1 MALLDRTKIAAQ
13 REKPCA
19 KKRRRVRLLHSGK
32 AHAAKLGVIVPN
44 PKSRA
49 GHRTN
54 TAHLYCTQHTDSHK
68 LPRMPAPPWD
78 KPRGVAAVTNRWLSE
93 GKVKRC
99 LAAERLIPPTEA
111 TMGPMPEL
119 PLPLLAAL
127 GRRGVA
133 ELYSH
138 QTQAIGAARSG
149 RHVIVSTP
157 TASGKSLCF
166 HLPVLAA
173 LSEDPS
179 ATALFLYPTKALS
192 RDQEHGMLS
201 MIRGAKISVP
211 AIVFDG
217 DTPGDARQ
225 KARERGRVILT
236 NPDMLHAGILP
247 NHTKWAS
254 FFQGLRYVVL
264 DEMHTYR
271 GVFGSHMAHVVT
283 RLRRIAAFHGA
294 RPTFIGATAT
304 IGNPLEHA
312 SRLLGVPE
320 NEVELVDQSGAPQ
333 NSRKVFLYNPPLI
346 NEELGL
352 RASTLK
358 AAVFLAADLVKAR
371 VPTIIFG
378 PSRNSVEVMLKY
390 LRAKCEDDLKNAGRG
405 ADQAIMGYRGG
416 YLPEMRRAIE
426 KGLREGEILAVV
438 ATNALELGI
447 DIGDLDAVVCA
458 GYPGSVA
465 GTWQRFGRA
474 GRRGSQSVA
483 VMVCGSGA
491 VDQYLAREPTFLLE
505 SQAEHARI
513 DPNNTEVLI
522 QHLKCAAFEAPFE
535 ISASGTRPATPAEA
549 EGEGYGTLDPAS
561 TRDALDY
568 LKGHGL
574 LHASGGRYHWAGEAF
589 PASSVSLRNVG
600 WDNFVIIDQGTPEN
614 PKETTIGEL
623 DYRATHTMLHEQA
636 IYQQDAEQYQVE
648 RLDFENHKAYV
659 RKIQPDYFTTA
670 LTYRTVS
677 VLDTHSTRKGRSAI
691 STEPPQTPFVEG
703 WGDVK
708 VLERVTGYKKI
719 KFFTHENS
727 GYGDVHLPEME
738 MHTTSYFLTVPEA
751 LIVAMGTPR
760 ALVVDALRGLGH
772 ALGTVAS
779 LALMCDPRDLNQ
791 TLGDGEQ
798 EVHLS
803 PAGREPARI
812 AEARGAAPRVGQL
825 DPTLFLFD
833 AQPGGVGLAE
843 RIFELSQ
850 VLISRAQTLISRC
863 PCAQGCPA
871 CVGPAENSPR
881 KRVSLELIA
890 ALGLGEVSATFTTTP
905 TSQQTHLGAAR
916 AQDTRRLH

>member
-1 MALLDRTKIAAQ
+1 MT
-13 REKPCA
+13 
-19 KKRRRVRLLHSGK
+19 
-32 AHAAKLGVIVPN
+32 
-44 PKSRA
+44 SR
-49 GHRTN
+49 
-54 TAHLYCTQHTDSHK
+54 
-68 LPRMPAPPWD
+68 W
-78 KPRGVAAVTNRWLSE
+78 VSE

-99 LAAERLIPPTEA
+99 LAAERLIPPSEA
-111 TMGPMPEL
+111 RYAKMPALAE
-119 PLPLLAAL
+119 PLVRAL
-127 GRRGVA
+127 KDKGVT

-138 QTQAIGAARSG
+138 QTQAIEAARSG

-166 HLPVLAA
+166 HLPVLQA

-192 RDQEHGMLS
+192 RDQEHGMIS
-201 MIRGAKISVP
+201 MIRDAKIQVP
-211 AIVFDG
+211 AVVFDG

-271 GVFGSHMAHVVT
+271 GVFGSHMAHVIT
-283 RLRRIAAFHGA
+283 RLKRLAAFHGA
-294 RPTFIGATAT
+294 NPTFIGATAT

-312 SRLLGVPE
+312 SRLLGTPE
-320 NEVELVDQSGAPQ
+320 ANIELVNQSGAPQ
-333 NSRKVFLYNPPLI
+333 NSRKVFIYNPPI
-346 NEELGL
+346 VNEELGV

-358 AAVFLAADLVKAR
+358 AAVNLAADLVRAK

-390 LRAKCEDDLKNAGRG
+390 LRAKCEDALKGSGRG
-405 ADQAIMGYRGG
+405 VDQAIMGYRGG
-416 YLPEMRRAIE
+416 YLPEMRREIE
-426 KGLREGEILAVV
+426 RGLREGKILAVV

-447 DIGDLDAVVCA
+447 DIGDLDAVICA

-491 VDQYLAREPTFLLE
+491 VDQYLARDPTFLLE

-513 DPNNTEVLI
+513 DPNNTEILI
-522 QHLKCAAFEAPFE
+522 QHLKCAAFEAPFQ
-535 ISASGTRPATPAEA
+535 ISPPGERAASPERA
-549 EGEGYGTLDPAS
+549 EGESYGNLDPAA
-561 TRDALDY
+561 TRDALEY
-568 LKGHGL
+568 LEGHGL

-589 PASSVSLRNVG
+589 PASNVSLRNIG

-614 PKETTIGEL
+614 PKEKTIGEL

-659 RKIQPDYFTTA
+659 RKVDPDYFTTA

-677 VLDTHSTRKGRSAI
+677 VLDTFDTREPRSAVRGV
-691 STEPPQTPFVEG
+691 PVVEG

-738 MHTTSYFLTVPEA
+738 MHTTSYFLTLPEE
-751 LIVAMGTPR
+751 LIASIDAPR
-760 ALVVDALRGLGH
+760 ALVVDALRGVGH
-772 ALGTVAS
+772 ALETVAA

-798 EVHLS
+798 GALPSDGDASSESSNSALSSS
-803 PAGREPARI
+803 PAGREPKRI
-812 AEARGAAPRVGQL
+812 AEARGAHARIGQL
-825 DPTLFLFD
+825 DPTLFVFD

-843 RIFELSQ
+843 RIFEIAPLLLGRAED
-850 VLISRAQTLISRC
+850 LIARC
-863 PCAQGCPA
+863 PCEAGCPA

-881 KRVSLELIA
+881 KALSLRLLE
-890 ALGLGEVSATFTTTP
+890 ALGDAKMP
-905 TSQQTHLGAAR
+905 PHQH
-916 AQDTRRLH
+916 H